1 MKEYLNALT
10 LVFILVSRTMD
21 IGKLDNSNTTFIIP
35 DYSIA
40 TSSTHLI
47 GTSFTEFD
55 MVLLHGLGLECVT
68 NACICKGDT
77 CHSSSST

>member
-47 GTSFTEFD
+47 GTSFTGID
-55 MVLLHGLGLECVT
+55 MFLLHGLGLEYVAD
-68 NACICKGDT
+68 ACICTGDT
-77 CHSSSST
+77 GNSSSST